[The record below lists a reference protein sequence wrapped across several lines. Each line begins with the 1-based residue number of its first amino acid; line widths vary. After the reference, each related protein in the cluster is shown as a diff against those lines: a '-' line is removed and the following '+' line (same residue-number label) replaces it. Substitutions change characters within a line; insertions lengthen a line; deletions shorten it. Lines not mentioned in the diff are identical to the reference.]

1 MSGYYHEDR
10 THLGLKK
17 ETPRA
22 ACSSEQMQP
31 GTRENLGRLC
41 KRVPAQ
47 RRKSFIDSLQ
57 ERT

>member
-17 ETPRA
+17 RTPLA

-41 KRVPAQ
+41 KRVHAKC
-47 RRKSFIDSLQ
+47 RKSFIDTLQ